1 MPALSCKIRL
11 FAGQLEELRMNMDYY
26 DFIVNVYSALGL
38 GLLIGLEREFRQHP
52 AGLRTNALVCVGSAL
67 FMSLTFLLQ
76 KEGGGS
82 ADPTRIASY
91 IISGIGFLGGGVII
105 KQGVNIRGM
114 NTAATLWCS
123 AAVGALCGAG
133 HWGFAMTGAFTVLLV
148 HLIFRPVSYWVLRL
162 ERFSE
167 EELNFKINVVI
178 TFGKDIAIR
187 EAFVRF
193 LELNPALSLK
203 SLATVK
209 QEALKE
215 TEITAQIFSPVNQQ
229 KAILNLVNILNEE
242 PGVRVVSWD
251 KEPRIND

>member
-1 MPALSCKIRL
+1 MPVLSCKIR
-11 FAGQLEELRMNMDYY
+11 FYAGQLEELRMYMDYY

-38 GLLIGLEREFRQHP
+38 GLIIGLEREFRQHP

-67 FMSLTFLLQ
+67 FMSLTFLLHDV
-76 KEGGGS
+76 GS
-82 ADPTRIASY
+82 PTRIASY
-91 IISGIGFLGGGVII
+91 IISGIGFLGGGVIL

-167 EELNFKINVVI
+167 EELNFKINVVT
-178 TFGKDIAIR
+178 TFGNDTAIR
-187 EAFVRF
+187 ELFVKF

-203 SLATVK
+203 SLATSK

-215 TEITAQIFSPVNQQ
+215 TEITAQMVSPVNQQ

>member
-1 MPALSCKIRL
+1 
-11 FAGQLEELRMNMDYY
+11 MDYY
-26 DFIVNVYSALGL
+26 DFIVNVYSALAL

-76 KEGGGS
+76 KEGGGT

-91 IISGIGFLGGGVII
+91 IISGIGFLGGGVIL

-123 AAVGALCGAG
+123 AAIGALCGAG
-133 HWGFAMTGAFTVLLV
+133 HWGFALSGAFTVLLV
-148 HLIFRPVSYWVLRL
+148 HLIFRPISNWVLHL

-167 EELNFKINVVI
+167 EELRFKINVVI
-178 TFGKDIAIR
+178 TFGKDTAIR
-187 EAFVRF
+187 ELFVNF
-193 LELNPALSLK
+193 FESNPVISLM
-203 SLATVK
+203 SLTTAK

-215 TEITAQIFSPVNQQ
+215 TEITAQIVSPVNKQ
-229 KAILNLVNILNEE
+229 KAILHLVDILNDG

>member
-1 MPALSCKIRL
+1 
-11 FAGQLEELRMNMDYY
+11 MDYY
-26 DFIVNVYSALGL
+26 DFIVNVYSALAL

-76 KEGGGS
+76 KEGSGT

-91 IISGIGFLGGGVII
+91 IISGIGFLGGGVIL

-123 AAVGALCGAG
+123 AAIGALCGAG
-133 HWGFAMTGAFTVLLV
+133 HWGFASSGAFTVLLV
-148 HLIFRPVSYWVLRL
+148 HLIFRPISNWVLHL

-167 EELNFKINVVI
+167 EELHFKINVVI
-178 TFGKDIAIR
+178 TFGKDTVIR
-187 EAFVRF
+187 EMFVNF
-193 LELNPALSLK
+193 FESNPVISLM
-203 SLATVK
+203 SLTTAK
-209 QEALKE
+209 QESLKE
-215 TEITAQIFSPVNQQ
+215 TEITAQIVSPVNKQ
-229 KAILNLVNILNEE
+229 KAILHLVDILNDG